1 MQAGAGQTGPQGAS
15 ASGVP
20 VAPVPLVV
28 AVTGHRDLIE
38 SELPAIRERVSA
50 FMVDLERRYPDL
62 PVVVMSGL
70 AAGADSLVAEEA
82 LALGLKVI
90 AALPMPRNLYAQDF
104 AMGPER
110 ERFNALCARAHEIIE
125 LPFTPGNTADL
136 AREHGHNRDRQ
147 YAQLGVFLSAHC
159 HVLLA
164 LWDGRNSGELGGTA
178 AVVNFHQNDMMPG
191 YTSRAAANQR
201 MLADDE
207 SDLVYHIVCSR
218 DRPDGAP
225 QDGLAPLET
234 AWLTTDEY
242 APRTADLPL
251 RHRLIFERTSD
262 FNRDA
267 HRHAVSIDEQKYP
280 LCSDVDAARLNPE
293 LRRINAG
300 FCIADWLAIHYQKRT
315 LLALRITHVLAF
327 FMGSMFI
334 LYSDLETLDY
344 FLYGLLGFVLLTLAI
359 LVAAGRGAW
368 HRKYLDYRALA
379 EGLRVQFF
387 WAAAG
392 VTSGNVTK
400 FAHDNFLQKQDV
412 ELGWIRNVMRVTGL
426 RCDIAPSN
434 DPEGIAFARR
444 EWIGDDGGGQLGYYR
459 RKSVERLGRHRLTSK
474 LEVTSMGVGA
484 VSIAMLLMF
493 GAVMPDALRN
503 ALILALGIVL
513 LLAGVRQAYAH
524 RTAESELMK
533 QYEFMYRVFRS
544 ARRRLE
550 LAQDDAD
557 RRRILLLLGDAA
569 LDEHAEWII
578 MHRERPLDQTRIW
591 RLGR

>member
-267 HRHAVSIDEQKYP
+267 RRHAASIDEQKYP

>member
-20 VAPVPLVV
+20 VTPVPLVV

-267 HRHAVSIDEQKYP
+267 RRHAASIDEQKYP

-484 VSIAMLLMF
+484 VSIALLLVF
-493 GAVMPDALRN
+493 GTVMPDALRN

>member
-20 VAPVPLVV
+20 VTPVPLVV
-28 AVTGHRDLIE
+28 AVTGHRDLIA
-38 SELPAIRERVSA
+38 SELPAIRQRVSA
-50 FMVDLERRYPDL
+50 FMADLELRYPDL
-62 PVVVMSGL
+62 PIVVMSGL

-90 AALPMPRNLYAQDF
+90 AALPMPSNLYADDF
-104 AMGPER
+104 ATGPER
-110 ERFNALCARAHEIIE
+110 DRFHALCARAHEIIE

-136 AREHGHNRDRQ
+136 AREHGHNRSRQ

-191 YTSRAAANQR
+191 YTSRATANQR

-207 SDLVYHIVCSR
+207 SDLVYHVVCSR
-218 DRPDGAP
+218 DRPGGAP

-267 HRHAVSIDEQKYP
+267 RRHATSIDEQKYP
-280 LCSDVDAARLNPE
+280 LCSDADATRLNPE

-344 FLYGLLGFVLLTLAI
+344 FLYGLLGFVLLALAM

-444 EWIGDDGGGQLGYYR
+444 EWIGDDGSGQLGYYR
-459 RKSVERLGRHRLTSK
+459 RKSVERLGRHKLTSK
-474 LEVTSMGVGA
+474 LEITSMGVGA
-484 VSIAMLLMF
+484 ISIALLLLF
-493 GAVMPDALRN
+493 GSVMPDALRN
-503 ALILALGIVL
+503 ALILALGIML

>member
-1 MQAGAGQTGPQGAS
+1 MQAGAGQTGAQGES
-15 ASGVP
+15 ASGVR
-20 VAPVPLVV
+20 VTPVPLVV
-28 AVTGHRDLIE
+28 AVTGHRDLLK
-38 SELPAIRERVSA
+38 SELPAIRERVRA
-50 FMVDLERRYPDL
+50 FMADLERRYPDL

-82 LALGLKVI
+82 LALGLKLI
-90 AALPMPRNLYAQDF
+90 AALPMPRDLYAEDF
-104 AMGPER
+104 AAGTER
-110 ERFNALCARAHEIIE
+110 ENFLALCARASEFIE
-125 LPFTPGNTADL
+125 LPFTPGNTAGL
-136 AREHGHNRDRQ
+136 SREPGYNRDRQ

-164 LWDGRNSGELGGTA
+164 LWDGRQAGELGGTA

-218 DRPDGAP
+218 DRPGGAP
-225 QDGLAPLET
+225 PDGLAPLET

-251 RHRLIFERTSD
+251 RHRLIFERTSE

-267 HRHAVSIDEQKYP
+267 RRHADSIEEQKYP
-280 LCSDVDAARLNPE
+280 LCSDADADRLNPE

-300 FCIADWLAIHYQKRT
+300 FCIADWLAIHYQRRT
-315 LLALRITHVLAF
+315 VLALRVSHVLAF

-334 LYSDLETLDY
+334 LYSDLDTLDY
-344 FLYGLLGFVLLTLAI
+344 FLYGLLGFVLLALAV
-359 LVAAGRGAW
+359 LVAANRGAW

-426 RCDIAPSN
+426 RCDVEPSD
-434 DPEGIAFARR
+434 DPEGVAFARR
-444 EWIGDDGGGQLGYYR
+444 EWIGDDGSGQLGYYR

-474 LEVTSMGVGA
+474 LEITSMAVGA
-484 VSIAMLLMF
+484 ITIALLLLF
-493 GAVMPDALRN
+493 GSVMPDALRN
-503 ALILALGIVL
+503 ALILTLGIML

>member
-1 MQAGAGQTGPQGAS
+1 MQAGAGQSGPQGAS

-20 VAPVPLVV
+20 VTPVPLVV
-28 AVTGHRDLIE
+28 AVTGHRDLIA
-38 SELPAIRERVSA
+38 SELPAIRERVRA
-50 FMVDLERRYPDL
+50 FMADLERRYPDL

-90 AALPMPRNLYAQDF
+90 AALPMPRHLYAEDF
-104 AMGPER
+104 AEGPER
-110 ERFNALCARAHEIIE
+110 ERFLALCARSSEFIE
-125 LPFTPGNTADL
+125 LPFTPGNTAGL
-136 AREHGHNRDRQ
+136 SREPGYNRDRQ

-164 LWDGRNSGELGGTA
+164 LWDGKQAGELGGTA

-191 YTSRAAANQR
+191 YTSRATANQR

-218 DRPDGAP
+218 DRPGGAP

-267 HRHAVSIDEQKYP
+267 RRHAASIEEQQYP

-315 LLALRITHVLAF
+315 LLALRVSHVLAF

-344 FLYGLLGFVLLTLAI
+344 FLYGLLGFVLLALAV
-359 LVAAGRGAW
+359 LVAASRGAW

-426 RCDIAPSN
+426 RCDIAPSD

-444 EWIGDDGGGQLGYYR
+444 EWIGDDGSGQLGYYR
-459 RKSVERLGRHRLTSK
+459 RKSVERLGRHKLTSK
-474 LEVTSMGVGA
+474 LEITSMGVGA
-484 VSIAMLLMF
+484 ISIALLLLF
-493 GAVMPDALRN
+493 GSVMPDALRN
-503 ALILALGIVL
+503 ALILTLGIML

>member
-20 VAPVPLVV
+20 VTPVPLVV
-28 AVTGHRDLIE
+28 AVTGHRDLVE
-38 SELPAIRERVSA
+38 SELPSIRERVRA
-50 FMVDLERRYPDL
+50 FMADLEQRYPDL

-82 LALGLKVI
+82 LALGLKLI
-90 AALPMPRNLYAQDF
+90 AALPMPRDLYAEDF
-104 AMGPER
+104 ATGPER
-110 ERFNALCARAHEIIE
+110 ERFHELCARAHEVIE

-164 LWDGRNSGELGGTA
+164 LWDGRDSGELGGTA

-191 YTSRAAANQR
+191 YTSRAAASQR

-218 DRPDGAP
+218 DRPGGAP
-225 QDGLAPLET
+225 QNGLAPLET
-234 AWLTTDEY
+234 TWLTTDEY

-251 RHRLIFERTSD
+251 RHRLIFERTGD

-267 HRHAVSIDEQKYP
+267 RRHAASIDAQKYP

-293 LRRINAG
+293 LQRINAG

-315 LLALRITHVLAF
+315 LLALRFTHVLAF

-444 EWIGDDGGGQLGYYR
+444 EWIGDDGSGQLGYYR

-474 LEVTSMGVGA
+474 LEVTSMGIGA
-484 VSIAMLLMF
+484 VSIALLLVF

>member
-1 MQAGAGQTGPQGAS
+1 MQAGAGQTEPQGVS

-20 VAPVPLVV
+20 VTPVPLVV
-28 AVTGHRDLIE
+28 AVTGHRDLVE
-38 SELPAIRERVSA
+38 SELPAIRERVRA
-50 FMVDLERRYPDL
+50 FMADLERRYPDL
-62 PVVVMSGL
+62 PIVVMSGL

-90 AALPMPRNLYAQDF
+90 AALPMPRHLYAEDF
-104 AMGPER
+104 AEGPES
-110 ERFNALCARAHEIIE
+110 ERFLALCARASELIE

-191 YTSRAAANQR
+191 YTSRAAASQR

-207 SDLVYHIVCSR
+207 SDLVYHIACSR
-218 DRPDGAP
+218 DRPGGAP
-225 QDGLAPLET
+225 QDGLTPLET

-267 HRHAVSIDEQKYP
+267 QRHAASIEEQKYP
-280 LCSDVDAARLNPE
+280 LCSDADAARLNPE

-315 LLALRITHVLAF
+315 LLALRVSHVLAF

-334 LYSDLETLDY
+334 LYSDLDTLDY
-344 FLYGLLGFVLLTLAI
+344 FLYGLLGFVLLALAV
-359 LVAAGRGAW
+359 LVAASRGAW

-426 RCDIAPSN
+426 RCDIAPSD

-444 EWIGDDGGGQLGYYR
+444 EWIGDDGSGQLGYYR
-459 RKSVERLGRHRLTSK
+459 RKSVERLGRHKLTSK
-474 LEVTSMGVGA
+474 LEITSMGVGA
-484 VSIAMLLMF
+484 ISIALLLLF
-493 GAVMPDALRN
+493 GSVMPDALRN
-503 ALILALGIVL
+503 ALILTLGIML
-513 LLAGVRQAYAH
+513 LLAGVRQTYAH

>member
-20 VAPVPLVV
+20 VTPVPLVV
-28 AVTGHRDLIE
+28 AVTGHRDLIT
-38 SELPAIRERVSA
+38 SELPAIREHVRA
-50 FMVDLERRYPDL
+50 FMADLERRYPDL

-90 AALPMPRNLYAQDF
+90 AALPMPRNLYAGDF
-104 AMGPER
+104 ATGPER
-110 ERFNALCARAHEIIE
+110 DRFDALCARAHEIIE

-136 AREHGHNRDRQ
+136 ARERGHNRDRQ

-207 SDLVYHIVCSR
+207 SDLVYHVVCSR
-218 DRPDGAP
+218 DRPGGAP
-225 QDGLAPLET
+225 QDGLAPLKT
-234 AWLTTDEY
+234 SWLTTDEY

-267 HRHAVSIDEQKYP
+267 RRHAASIEAQKYP
-280 LCSDVDAARLNPE
+280 LCSDVDATRLNPE

-344 FLYGLLGFVLLTLAI
+344 FLYGLLGFVLLALGI

-444 EWIGDDGGGQLGYYR
+444 EWIGDDGSGQLGYYR

-474 LEVTSMGVGA
+474 LEVTSMGIGA
-484 VSIAMLLMF
+484 VSIALLLVF

-557 RRRILLLLGDAA
+557 RRRMLLLLGDAA

>member
-1 MQAGAGQTGPQGAS
+1 MQAGAGQIGPHGTS
-15 ASGVP
+15 AAGVP
-20 VAPVPLVV
+20 VTPVPLVV
-28 AVTGHRDLIE
+28 AVTGHRDLVE
-38 SELPAIRERVSA
+38 SELPALRERVSA
-50 FMVDLERRYPDL
+50 FMADLERRYPDL

-90 AALPMPRNLYAQDF
+90 AALPMPRSLYAEDF
-104 AMGPER
+104 PPGPER
-110 ERFNALCARAHEIIE
+110 ERFHELCARAHEVIE
-125 LPFTPGNTADL
+125 LPLTPGNTADL

-207 SDLVYHIVCSR
+207 SDLVYHVVCSR
-218 DRPDGAP
+218 DRPGGAP

-267 HRHAVSIDEQKYP
+267 RRHATSIEEQKYP

-315 LLALRITHVLAF
+315 LLALRVSHVLAF

-334 LYSDLETLDY
+334 LYSDLDTLDY
-344 FLYGLLGFVLLTLAI
+344 FLYGLLGFVLLALAV
-359 LVAAGRGAW
+359 LVAANRGAW

-426 RCDIAPSN
+426 RCDIAPSD

-444 EWIGDDGGGQLGYYR
+444 EWIGDDGSGQLGYYR
-459 RKSVERLGRHRLTSK
+459 RKSVERLGRHKLTSK
-474 LEVTSMGVGA
+474 LEITSMGVGA
-484 VSIAMLLMF
+484 ISIALLLLF
-493 GAVMPDALRN
+493 GSVMPDALRN
-503 ALILALGIVL
+503 ALILTLGIML

>member
-20 VAPVPLVV
+20 VTPVPLVV
-28 AVTGHRDLIE
+28 AVTGHRDLIA
-38 SELPAIRERVSA
+38 SELPAIREHVRA
-50 FMVDLERRYPDL
+50 FMADLERRYPDL

-90 AALPMPRNLYAQDF
+90 AALPMPRNLYADDF
-104 AMGPER
+104 ATGPER
-110 ERFNALCARAHEIIE
+110 DRFDALCARAHEIIE

-136 AREHGHNRDRQ
+136 ARERGHNRDRQ

-207 SDLVYHIVCSR
+207 SDLVYHVVCSR
-218 DRPDGAP
+218 DRPGGAP

-234 AWLTTDEY
+234 SWLTTDEY

-267 HRHAVSIDEQKYP
+267 RRHAASIEAQKYP

-344 FLYGLLGFVLLTLAI
+344 FLYGLLGFVLLALGI

-444 EWIGDDGGGQLGYYR
+444 EWIGDDGSGQLGYYR

-474 LEVTSMGVGA
+474 LEVTSMGIGA
-484 VSIAMLLMF
+484 VSIALLLVF

-557 RRRILLLLGDAA
+557 RRRMLLLLGDAA

>member
-1 MQAGAGQTGPQGAS
+1 MQAGAGQTGPQGES

-20 VAPVPLVV
+20 VTPVPLVV
-28 AVTGHRDLIE
+28 AVTGHRDLLE
-38 SELPAIRERVSA
+38 SELPGIRERVRA
-50 FMVDLERRYPDL
+50 FLLDLGHRYPDL

-82 LALGLKVI
+82 IALGLKVI
-90 AALPMPRNLYAQDF
+90 AALPMPRNPYAEDF
-104 AMGPER
+104 ATGPER
-110 ERFNALCARAHEIIE
+110 ERFDGLCTRAQEVIE

-136 AREHGHNRDRQ
+136 AGEPGHNRDRQ

-164 LWDGRNSGELGGTA
+164 LWDGRESGEIGGTA
-178 AVVNFHQNDMMPG
+178 SVVNFHQNDLMPG

-218 DRPDGAP
+218 DRPGGTP
-225 QDGLAPLET
+225 QDGLTPLET

-242 APRTADLPL
+242 APRTAGLPL

-267 HRHAVSIDEQKYP
+267 LRHAGRIDAEKYP
-280 LCSDVDAARLNPE
+280 LCSDADADRLNPQ

-300 FCIADWLAIHYQKRT
+300 FCVADWLAIHYQKRT

-334 LYSDLETLDY
+334 LYSDLDTLDY
-344 FLYGLLGFVLLTLAI
+344 FLYGLLGFVLLALGV
-359 LVAAGRGAW
+359 LVAANRGAW

-426 RCDIAPSN
+426 RCDIAPST

-459 RKSVERLGRHRLTSK
+459 RKSVERLGRHRITSK
-474 LEVTSMGVGA
+474 LEIMSMAVGA
-484 VSIAMLLMF
+484 TSIALLLLF

-503 ALILALGIVL
+503 ALILALGIML

-550 LAQDDAD
+550 HAPEDAD

>member
-1 MQAGAGQTGPQGAS
+1 
-15 ASGVP
+15 
-20 VAPVPLVV
+20 
-28 AVTGHRDLIE
+28 
-38 SELPAIRERVSA
+38 
-50 FMVDLERRYPDL
+50 
-62 PVVVMSGL
+62 
-70 AAGADSLVAEEA
+70 
-82 LALGLKVI
+82 
-90 AALPMPRNLYAQDF
+90 
-104 AMGPER
+104 
-110 ERFNALCARAHEIIE
+110 
-125 LPFTPGNTADL
+125 
-136 AREHGHNRDRQ
+136 
-147 YAQLGVFLSAHC
+147 
-159 HVLLA
+159 
-164 LWDGRNSGELGGTA
+164 
-178 AVVNFHQNDMMPG
+178 MPG

-218 DRPDGAP
+218 SRPGGEPAAA
-225 QDGLAPLET
+225 LAPLET

-251 RHRLIFERTSD
+251 RRRLIFERTSD

-267 HRHAVSIDEQKYP
+267 LRHADRIAAEKYP
-280 LCSDVDAARLNPE
+280 LCSDADADQLNPE
-293 LRRINAG
+293 LRRINGG
-300 FCIADWLAIHYQKRT
+300 FCVADWLAIHYQKRT
-315 LLALRITHVLAF
+315 LLALRVSHVLAF

-334 LYSDLETLDY
+334 LYSDLDTLDY
-344 FLYGLLGFVLLTLAI
+344 FLYGLLGFVLLALGV
-359 LVAAGRGAW
+359 LVAANRGAW

-444 EWIGDDGGGQLGYYR
+444 EWIGDDGSGQLGYYR
-459 RKSVERLGRHRLTSK
+459 RKSVERLGRHRITSK
-474 LEVTSMGVGA
+474 LEIMSMAVGA
-484 VSIAMLLMF
+484 TSIALLLLF
-493 GAVMPDALRN
+493 GAVMPDTLRN
-503 ALILALGIVL
+503 ALILALGIML

-550 LAQDDAD
+550 HAPEDVD

>member
-20 VAPVPLVV
+20 VTPVPLVV
-28 AVTGHRDLIE
+28 AVTGHRDLIA
-38 SELPAIRERVSA
+38 SELPAIREHVRA
-50 FMVDLERRYPDL
+50 FMAELERRYPDL

-90 AALPMPRNLYAQDF
+90 AALPMPRNLYADDF
-104 AMGPER
+104 ATGPER
-110 ERFNALCARAHEIIE
+110 DRFDALCARAHEIIE

-136 AREHGHNRDRQ
+136 ARERGHNRDRQ

-207 SDLVYHIVCSR
+207 SDLVYHVVCSR
-218 DRPDGAP
+218 DRPGGAP

-234 AWLTTDEY
+234 SWLTTDEY

-267 HRHAVSIDEQKYP
+267 RRHAASIEAQKYP

-344 FLYGLLGFVLLTLAI
+344 FLYGLLGFVLLALGI

-444 EWIGDDGGGQLGYYR
+444 EWIGDDGSGQLGYYR

-474 LEVTSMGVGA
+474 LEVTSMGIGA
-484 VSIAMLLMF
+484 VSIALLLVF

-557 RRRILLLLGDAA
+557 RRRMLLLLGDAA

>member
-1 MQAGAGQTGPQGAS
+1 MQAGAGQSGPQGAS

-20 VAPVPLVV
+20 VTPVPLVV
-28 AVTGHRDLIE
+28 AVTGHRDLIA
-38 SELPAIRERVSA
+38 SELPAIRQRVSA
-50 FMVDLERRYPDL
+50 FMADLERRYPDL
-62 PVVVMSGL
+62 PIVVMSGL

-90 AALPMPRNLYAQDF
+90 AALPMPRNLYADDF
-104 AMGPER
+104 ATGPER
-110 ERFNALCARAHEIIE
+110 DRFHALCARAHEIIE

-218 DRPDGAP
+218 DRPGGAP

-242 APRTADLPL
+242 TPRTADLPL

-267 HRHAVSIDEQKYP
+267 RRHAASIEEQKYP

-315 LLALRITHVLAF
+315 LLALRVSHVLAF

-334 LYSDLETLDY
+334 LYSDLDTLDY
-344 FLYGLLGFVLLTLAI
+344 FLYGLLGFVLLALAV
-359 LVAAGRGAW
+359 LVAASRGAW

-426 RCDIAPSN
+426 RCDIAPSD

-444 EWIGDDGGGQLGYYR
+444 EWIGDDGSGQLGYYR
-459 RKSVERLGRHRLTSK
+459 RKSVERLGRHKLTSK
-474 LEVTSMGVGA
+474 LEITSMGVGA
-484 VSIAMLLMF
+484 ISIALLLLF
-493 GAVMPDALRN
+493 GSVMPDALRN
-503 ALILALGIVL
+503 ALILTLGIML

>member
-20 VAPVPLVV
+20 VTPVPLVV
-28 AVTGHRDLIE
+28 AVTGHRDLIA
-38 SELPAIRERVSA
+38 SELPAIREHVRA
-50 FMVDLERRYPDL
+50 FMADLERRYPDL

-90 AALPMPRNLYAQDF
+90 AALPMPRNLYADDF
-104 AMGPER
+104 ATGPER
-110 ERFNALCARAHEIIE
+110 DRFDALCARAHEIIE

-136 AREHGHNRDRQ
+136 ARERGHNRDRQ

-207 SDLVYHIVCSR
+207 SDLVYHVVCSR
-218 DRPDGAP
+218 DRPGGAP

-234 AWLTTDEY
+234 SWLTTDEY

-267 HRHAVSIDEQKYP
+267 RRHAASIDAQKYP
-280 LCSDVDAARLNPE
+280 LCSDADAARLNPE

-344 FLYGLLGFVLLTLAI
+344 FLYGLLGFVLLALGI

-444 EWIGDDGGGQLGYYR
+444 EWIGDDGSGQLGYYR

-474 LEVTSMGVGA
+474 LEVTSMGIGA
-484 VSIAMLLMF
+484 VSIALLLVF

-557 RRRILLLLGDAA
+557 RRRMLLLLGDAA

>member
-38 SELPAIRERVSA
+38 SELPSIRERVSA

-267 HRHAVSIDEQKYP
+267 RRHAVSIDEQKYP

>member
-1 MQAGAGQTGPQGAS
+1 MQAGAGQIGPQGTS
-15 ASGVP
+15 AAGVP
-20 VAPVPLVV
+20 VTPVPLVV

-50 FMVDLERRYPDL
+50 FMADLERRYPDL

-70 AAGADSLVAEEA
+70 AAGADSLVAEQA

-90 AALPMPRNLYAQDF
+90 AALPMPRNCYTEDF
-104 AMGPER
+104 AAGPER
-110 ERFNALCARAHEIIE
+110 ERFHELCARAHEIIE

-218 DRPDGAP
+218 NRPGGMP

-267 HRHAVSIDEQKYP
+267 RRHATSIEEQKYP
-280 LCSDVDAARLNPE
+280 LCSDADAARLNPE

-315 LLALRITHVLAF
+315 LLALRVSHVLAF

-334 LYSDLETLDY
+334 LYSDLDTLDY
-344 FLYGLLGFVLLTLAI
+344 FLYGLLGFVLLALAV
-359 LVAAGRGAW
+359 LVAANRGAW

-426 RCDIAPSN
+426 RCDIAPSD
-434 DPEGIAFARR
+434 DPDGIAFARR
-444 EWIGDDGGGQLGYYR
+444 EWIGDDGSGQLGYYR
-459 RKSVERLGRHRLTSK
+459 RKSVERLGRHRITSK
-474 LEVTSMGVGA
+474 LEIMSMGVGA
-484 VSIAMLLMF
+484 TSIALLLLF

>member
-267 HRHAVSIDEQKYP
+267 RRHAVSIDEQKYP

>member
-15 ASGVP
+15 ASRVP
-20 VAPVPLVV
+20 VTPVPLVV
-28 AVTGHRDLIE
+28 AVTGHRDLID
-38 SELPAIRERVSA
+38 SELPAIRQRVSA
-50 FMVDLERRYPDL
+50 FMADLERRYPDL

-90 AALPMPRNLYAQDF
+90 AALPMPRNLYADDF
-104 AMGPER
+104 ATGPER
-110 ERFNALCARAHEIIE
+110 DRFDALCARAHEIIE

-207 SDLVYHIVCSR
+207 SDLVYHVVCSR
-218 DRPDGAP
+218 DRTGGAP

-242 APRTADLPL
+242 TPRTADLPL

-267 HRHAVSIDEQKYP
+267 RRHATSIEEQKYP

-293 LRRINAG
+293 LQRINAG

-315 LLALRITHVLAF
+315 LLALRVSHVLAF

-344 FLYGLLGFVLLTLAI
+344 FLYGLLGFVLLALAV
-359 LVAAGRGAW
+359 LVAASRGAW

-426 RCDIAPSN
+426 RCDIAPSD

-444 EWIGDDGGGQLGYYR
+444 EWIGDDGSGQLGYYR
-459 RKSVERLGRHRLTSK
+459 RKSVERLGRHKLTSK
-474 LEVTSMGVGA
+474 LEITSMSVGA
-484 VSIAMLLMF
+484 ISIALLLLF
-493 GAVMPDALRN
+493 GSVMPDALRN
-503 ALILALGIVL
+503 ALILTLGIML